1 MSHAPSAPG
10 EHKPHI
16 LPLKIYAGVWIGL
29 LVLTLITVKVSY
41 YNFGVLNLLVAMGVA
56 TVKAS
61 LVVLFFMHLK
71 YEARWWAGI
80 VLFPLALV
88 LIILFA
94 NFADTALNDDF
105 TTPAVKQVHP
115 ASQEG
120 SAH

>member
-1 MSHAPSAPG
+1 MSDPANNTIYRNVLVALL
-10 EHKPHI
+10 I
-16 LPLKIYAGVWIGL
+16 LTV
-29 LVLTLITVKVSY
+29 ITVGVSRIELGRAG
-41 YNFGVLNLLVAMGVA
+41 NITVGILVAIIKA
-56 TVKAS
+56 T